1 MLGMGMG
8 WRSKPISF
16 SVAQASPL
24 FLGYLVL
31 VYRELA
37 GRVRLVSTALM
48 VAQDAALIS
57 PQSVPK
63 E

>member
-1 MLGMGMG
+1 M
-8 WRSKPISF
+8 
-16 SVAQASPL
+16 
-24 FLGYLVL
+24 L

-37 GRVRLVSTALM
+37 GRVRLVSAALM

>member
-1 MLGMGMG
+1 MGMG

-16 SVAQASPL
+16 SVAQASAGAL

-37 GRVRLVSTALM
+37 GRVSLVSTALM